1 MRYERELDALT
12 AEIHRLGNRFADV
25 VNRGDDDSSAAEAC
39 RAQIAAV
46 ATQRDML
53 RNLGGPAL
61 DAADAEIR
69 EAAVAL
75 DVVYEHSVDSVTLSL
90 WLATA
95 LGGASLAAL
104 TATMFLAHPVWPVL
118 LVCGVVLLG
127 VASWRVQDFIRLARV
142 YFLAENTYFAAQ
154 KRRREI
160 IARIEEGMSASAESG
175 RA

>member
-1 MRYERELDALT
+1 MRYEKELDALT
-12 AEIHRLGNRFADV
+12 AEINRLGDHFADV
-25 VNRGDDDSSAAEAC
+25 VNRGDDSSAAEAC

-46 ATQRDML
+46 ATRRDML

-69 EAAVAL
+69 EAAAAL
-75 DVVYEHSVDSVTLSL
+75 DVAYERSVDSVTLSL
-90 WLATA
+90 SLATA
-95 LGGASLAAL
+95 LGGASLATLA
-104 TATMFLAHPVWPVL
+104 ATVFLAHPVWPVL
-118 LVCGVVLLG
+118 LVCAVMLLG
-127 VASWRVQDFIRLARV
+127 VAGWRVHDFIRLARV
-142 YFLAENTYFAAQ
+142 YFHVENTHKAAQ